1 VFQGHYS
8 DTVDEVIEDS
18 VGKLIMGVWRKI
30 NISNSAQ
37 PRTTTDG
44 YVGKVGTCFE
54 MV

>member
-1 VFQGHYS
+1 MKI
-8 DTVDEVIEDS
+8 IEDS

-37 PRTTTDG
+37 PKLQIQ
-44 YVGKVGTCFE
+44 GKVGTCFE